1 MFTQTEPRRAHD
13 RPIRRPRVAFALAI
27 GSLSVTGFQV
37 ALTFG
42 APFGVAALGGTNPGQ
57 LPDAARL
64 VTGISAVVWVLAA
77 LLVLARGGCA
87 LVSLP
92 AAVSRVGTWVMVALL
107 GLGTLMNL
115 ASSSPWERFGW
126 APFSLV
132 MFGLGVV
139 LARSGSPGPPAPAVG
154 SRAGL

>member
-1 MFTQTEPRRAHD
+1 MLIQTEPSRTHD
-13 RPIRRPRVAFALAI
+13 RPIRPRVAFALAI
-27 GSLSVTGFQV
+27 GSLIVTAFQA

-64 VTGISAVVWVLAA
+64 VAGFSAVVWVLAT

-87 LVSLP
+87 LVPLP
-92 AAVSRVGTWVMVALL
+92 EAVSRVGTWVLVAML

-115 ASSSPWERFGW
+115 A
-126 APFSLV
+126 
-132 MFGLGVV
+132 
-139 LARSGSPGPPAPAVG
+139 
-154 SRAGL
+154 

>member
-1 MFTQTEPRRAHD
+1 MLTKTKPRHTND
-13 RPIRRPRVAFALAI
+13 QPVRPRVAVVLAVGLLI
-27 GSLSVTGFQV
+27 VTAFQA

-42 APFGVAALGGTNPGQ
+42 APLGAAALGGTNPGQ

-64 VTGISAVVWVLAA
+64 VTGFSAVVWVFAA

-87 LVSLP
+87 LVPLP
-92 AAVSRVGTWVMVALL
+92 EAVSRVGTWVLVAML

-139 LARSGSPGPPAPAVG
+139 LARSGSPGHPAPTVG
-154 SRAGL
+154 AGVGL